1 MKTRSIYGK
10 KNKTVSKRNTKSKKP
25 YAHKRETRRGGK
37 KRVYRRKTM
46 KGGDGSAL
54 GAKFKW
60 LTNPEL
66 RKLYKKV
73 READKQSAFAEYIME
88 RLLSEEIANMKIS
101 YVLTKIFNEEPIKR
115 FSSMFYNE
123 KKRQLEKIKA
133 LDVAL
138 KNFEDK
144 EFKIEK
150 GLTADEIE
158 NSSYCRMKKEDRHSN
173 AYKLCEYI
181 PHAMKFLQRKMK
193 DQEQAKRDVGDD
205 VSPQTIRFGKRNGSF
220 RFYWITQAEID
231 ANKATAEEEKTK
243 IIDQLNVLIKD
254 CKKVQLI
261 S

>member
-1 MKTRSIYGK
+1 
-10 KNKTVSKRNTKSKKP
+10 
-25 YAHKRETRRGGK
+25 
-37 KRVYRRKTM
+37 
-46 KGGDGSAL
+46 
-54 GAKFKW
+54 
-60 LTNPEL
+60 
-66 RKLYKKV
+66 
-73 READKQSAFAEYIME
+73 
-88 RLLSEEIANMKIS
+88 
-101 YVLTKIFNEEPIKR
+101 
-115 FSSMFYNE
+115 MFYNE

-205 VSPQTIRFGKRNGSF
+205 VSPQTIRFGKRNDSF

-231 ANKATAEEEKTK
+231 ANKATAEEKNEDNRSIERLDKR
-243 IIDQLNVLIKD
+243 L
-254 CKKVQLI
+254 
-261 S
+261 